1 MLLGTFVIVGAF
13 AAVGGV
19 FALQAFEVRDNLLAA
34 KSKLSAIPSLAA
46 SGDQAKIQAVADEV
60 SVLTAESDQIVQG
73 PLWEAASTVPVVGAN
88 VAAVKSA
95 TEATNIL
102 VQDAMP
108 PALQLLST
116 VSLDKLKVEGGGLN
130 LDPFRGAIEVLPAVN
145 EAFTDAKTHVSK
157 IDRKELLPVVDEAI
171 GQLLDVMDEAGPA
184 LDMVEGYLPLLLR
197 LAGSDEPRTY
207 IVLFQNN
214 AEIRATGGNAS
225 TSAIVSVD
233 NGKIEMRDDDQT
245 RYFKYAGVAGLLD
258 FPLPESTLSMY
269 EYDFDSKSQNYT
281 RTPDFPTSAQM
292 YRSLW
297 QTNVG
302 TEIDGVISIDPVV
315 LSHIL
320 RATGPMTLEDGSE
333 LNADNVVKAVLSDT
347 YERFG
352 KDGDAAD
359 RYFSEVSGKAFET
372 VASGAWDPMTMFEE
386 LQKAAE
392 NQRIYMWFPREDEQ
406 ALSKEFK
413 LDGALATDNVESTQ
427 VGVYLSNASYSKLEY
442 YLQTKTD
449 VTCDPAARTVTTTVT
464 LTNTVPTWN
473 LGGYTLG
480 WRNNS
485 LGLDRTTMI
494 LDVFSYAVPGG
505 TITSNPEDG
514 DMVGWSRTG
523 SEAGRSGKS
532 ITVTVPMGETK
543 TVSYTSTLPEGELG
557 PLEVRYSPT
566 VTDTPVTIAD
576 ACAEL
581 FPPAG

>member
-1 MLLGTFVIVGAF
+1 
-13 AAVGGV
+13 
-19 FALQAFEVRDNLLAA
+19 
-34 KSKLSAIPSLAA
+34 
-46 SGDQAKIQAVADEV
+46 
-60 SVLTAESDQIVQG
+60 
-73 PLWEAASTVPVVGAN
+73 
-88 VAAVKSA
+88 
-95 TEATNIL
+95 
-102 VQDAMP
+102 
-108 PALQLLST
+108 
-116 VSLDKLKVEGGGLN
+116 
-130 LDPFRGAIEVLPAVN
+130 
-145 EAFTDAKTHVSK
+145 
-157 IDRKELLPVVDEAI
+157 
-171 GQLLDVMDEAGPA
+171 
-184 LDMVEGYLPLLLR
+184 
-197 LAGSDEPRTY
+197 
-207 IVLFQNN
+207 
-214 AEIRATGGNAS
+214 
-225 TSAIVSVD
+225 
-233 NGKIEMRDDDQT
+233 
-245 RYFKYAGVAGLLD
+245 
-258 FPLPESTLSMY
+258 
-269 EYDFDSKSQNYT
+269 
-281 RTPDFPTSAQM
+281 
-292 YRSLW
+292 
-297 QTNVG
+297 
-302 TEIDGVISIDPVV
+302 
-315 LSHIL
+315 
-320 RATGPMTLEDGSE
+320 
-333 LNADNVVKAVLSDT
+333 
-347 YERFG
+347 
-352 KDGDAAD
+352 
-359 RYFSEVSGKAFET
+359 
-372 VASGAWDPMTMFEE
+372 MFEE

-576 ACAEL
+576 ACTEL